1 MAKVYMNEHKFRV
14 IYKDYTESGLSITKY
29 CEEND
34 LLSTS
39 FYRWIKT
46 YIRNNS
52 SNKETSKI
60 SPITILEDSNNIIP
74 KNDFASN
81 TAALAST
88 QSNNNSII
96 IEHPNGV
103 KIRFEGSIDQTLLLT
118 ILSQL

>member
-14 IYKDYTESGLSITKY
+14 IYKDYLESGLSITKY

-52 SNKETSKI
+52 SSKEASGI
-60 SPITILEDSNNIIP
+60 SPITILEEPNNIIP
-74 KNDFASN
+74 KNKFTSN
-81 TAALAST
+81 TATLADS
-88 QSNNNSII
+88 QSNSSSII

-103 KIRFEGSIDQTLLLT
+103 KIRFEGSVDQTLLLT

>member
-14 IYKDYTESGLSITKY
+14 IYKDYLESGLSITKY

-88 QSNNNSII
+88 QSNSSSII

-103 KIRFEGSIDQTLLLT
+103 KIRFEGSVDQALLLT